1 MIAAWTRL
9 MKRVNHDC
17 QAWSRLKFERFERSQ
32 KCLRWEGY
40 S

>member
-1 MIAAWTRL
+1 MIAAWTRR

-17 QAWSRLKFERFERSQ
+17 QAWSMPKFARFERSQ
-32 KCLRWEGY
+32 ECWRYEGY

>member
-9 MKRVNHDC
+9 MKRIKHDY
-17 QAWSRLKFERFERSQ
+17 QACTKLKFSRIERSRN
-32 KCLRWEGY
+32 CLRWEGY

>member
-1 MIAAWTRL
+1 MITAWTRR
-9 MKRVNHDC
+9 MKRVDHVR
-17 QAWSRLKFERFERSQ
+17 QAWRGPKFARFKRSQ